1 VSYRRILVAVDDSP
15 AGFDAARAAVELA
28 AGWGGEVRAVTVLRD
43 HTLASVIGGQ
53 ATDTAQRVAAGA
65 RSVLSWVTELASAR
79 GVPTTVVA
87 RDGEPSRRI
96 LEEAEAWG
104 AELIVMGRSDRRGP
118 SSPYLGS
125 ETAHV
130 LEFSE
135 WPVLVIPRADD
146 HVGRTQLP

>member
-1 VSYRRILVAVDDSP
+1 
-15 AGFDAARAAVELA
+15 
-28 AGWGGEVRAVTVLRD
+28 VLRD
-43 HTLASVIGGQ
+43 HTLASVIGAQ
-53 ATDTAQRVAAGA
+53 ASDTAQRVAAGA
-65 RSVLSWVTELASAR
+65 HSVLSWVAELAAGR
-79 GVPTTVVA
+79 GVPATVVA

-135 WPVLVIPRADD
+135 RPVLVIPRADE
-146 HVGRTQLP
+146 HGRAQRP